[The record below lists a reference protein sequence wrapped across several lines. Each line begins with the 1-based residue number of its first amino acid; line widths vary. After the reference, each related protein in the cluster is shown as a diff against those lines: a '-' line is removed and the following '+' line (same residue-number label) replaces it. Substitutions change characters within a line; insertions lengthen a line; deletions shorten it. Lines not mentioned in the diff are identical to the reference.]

1 MSSPLAALG
10 ILLVLIAIPLG
21 MMLAPLVIG
30 AILIAL
36 GVRHLGR
43 SLDSIEGVPA

>member
-30 AILIAL
+30 AILVAL
-36 GVRHLGR
+36 GLRHLGG
-43 SLDSIEGVPA
+43 SLGPVEGVAA